1 MLLLFFPPPHV
12 LHTNLSFLCVCV
24 KMPPVLSGEGNFK
37 NRLCCRLNPA
47 PSVYLCI
54 TSPQATK
61 SIDQLFYW
69 LLAQQILKENAHR
82 HPEWTLMLDGI
93 SCPRT
98 VKTSMK
104 HGFEHCVEVRVWS
117 IGIYCSC
124 RLNVMT
130 LTELIH
136 AVKHTDSR
144 PSPASS
150 TSRLWR
156 TVSYLLDFTIC
167 HLSPLP
173 GPRRTPQ
180 TSRTRL
186 QARVS
191 LTAT

>member
-1 MLLLFFPPPHV
+1 
-12 LHTNLSFLCVCV
+12 
-24 KMPPVLSGEGNFK
+24 
-37 NRLCCRLNPA
+37 
-47 PSVYLCI
+47 
-54 TSPQATK
+54 
-61 SIDQLFYW
+61 
-69 LLAQQILKENAHR
+69 
-82 HPEWTLMLDGI
+82 MLDGI

-156 TVSYLLDFTIC
+156 TVSYLFDFTIC

-191 LTAT
+191 LTATWDSFTSVKGGGRARRQIHLLQEARCYQSWPAILTSLIPYYTALLHLSPLAGCFHHI